1 MSEKSEIKEK
11 IAIEKRM
18 CLMGSNE
25 PAHTSNSQT
34 DTVIRKLGI
43 YDPECDVLKP
53 ATGTSSQGTEE
64 FKNYDSIN
72 EVYIL
77 RAHQYNL
84 DTVVSWSSRMHPD
97 TEQPF
102 KNLYQSLSFVLGNQH
117 KWYFF
122 NLNKSELNID
132 GLNIN
137 FESNPG
143 IIDEEQDD
151 PCIAPYA
158 ITTST
163 GMSEFFIR
171 NGNTQIAYFG
181 ICIQNEREYIL
192 EPNQGIKAVHKFTD
206 NTLNNSYHGKW
217 TEDSPESS
225 DFNKLEFGNFYLFEI
240 TKDIVIPGLWPRN
253 YPDHDVWVRLENCNA
268 ESDNPVCCDGFDQV
282 ITTTGNQ
289 IDLQDITI
297 HGFENG
303 GKLCMSNLN
312 YDDVSAITDSST
324 SFVDPTEGVFGGII
338 SLTVQPKNPIIRYIS
353 PNGTCYQGTLSGS
366 SQVLEEVQ

>member
-77 RAHQYNL
+77 SHSTDGYSS
-84 DTVVSWSSRMHPD
+84 VVSWSSRMHPD
-97 TEQPF
+97 TVQPF
-102 KNLYQSLSFVLGNQH
+102 KNLYQSTAVIDQQH
-117 KWYFF
+117 KWHFF

-151 PCIAPYA
+151 TCIAPYSL
-158 ITTST
+158 TTST
-163 GMSEFFIR
+163 GMSELWIG

-240 TKDIVIPGLWPRN
+240 TKDIVIPGLWSRN
-253 YPDHDVWVRLENCNA
+253 SGYHDVWVRLENCNP

-297 HGFENG
+297 SGFENG

-312 YDDVSAITDSST
+312 YDDASAITDSST
-324 SFVDPTEGVFGGII
+324 SFFHPTIALGGLIT
-338 SLTVQPKNPIIRYIS
+338 LTVQPKNSIIRYTSI
-353 PNGTCYQGTLSGS
+353 NGTCYQANLSGS
-366 SQVLEEVQ
+366 SQTLEEVQ